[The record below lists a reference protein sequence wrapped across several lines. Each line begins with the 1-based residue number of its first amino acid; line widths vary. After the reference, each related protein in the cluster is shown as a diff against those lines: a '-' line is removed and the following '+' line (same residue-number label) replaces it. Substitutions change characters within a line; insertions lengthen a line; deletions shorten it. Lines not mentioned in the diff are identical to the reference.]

1 MYDTLSDMR
10 VKCIRAAVVLG
21 VLIAGVLHAGRAEA
35 QIPPIQWQLL
45 VQGFTD
51 VAAENPGGE
60 VQVNI
65 AVFGIGLALGLGGEA
80 LEWSDGSYEG
90 GGFFDLALQFRPL
103 MLAAAIREPY
113 RPAYQIFDPHID
125 VGGLLGAISEPDGAA
140 FRGVFFVG
148 ATLDFGIPTSHFW
161 LDSQLLI
168 SVGYRLAPVQSQHGP
183 WHYIVVGLGFRGGL

>member
-1 MYDTLSDMR
+1 MR
-10 VKCIRAAVVLG
+10 ATWIRTALVLG
-21 VLIAGVLHAGRAEA
+21 VMIAGVLHARRAEA
-35 QIPPIQWQLL
+35 QIPPVQWQLL

-51 VAAENPGGE
+51 VGAENPGGE

-65 AVFGIGLALGLGGEA
+65 GIFGIGLALGLGGEA
-80 LEWSDGSYEG
+80 LEWGDGSYEG

-125 VGGLLGAISEPDGAA
+125 VGGLLGAISEPDGVA
-140 FRGVFFVG
+140 FRGVFFIG
-148 ATLDFGIPTSHFW
+148 AMLDFGIPTRHFR

-168 SVGYRLAPVQSQHGP
+168 SVGYRFAPVQSQAGP